1 MEKTIKLIPDYLIKR
16 RLQINYEVSYSSIFS
31 LFSCSAH
38 RLLHTPSLSLSL
50 SHTHTH
56 TQHLHTHSPSLAHT
70 HIPTLSL
77 SHTHTHTHTHTHAH
91 ATHAHALH
99 LRAEVTF
106 IEQLKNLSQIC
117 LEVLKRRLKT
127 KFSMKLKKDWGTF
140 FKLSQ
145 L

>member
-38 RLLHTPSLSLSL
+38 RLLHTPSLSLS
-50 SHTHTH
+50 HTYTHTH

-70 HIPTLSL
+70 HTHTF
-77 SHTHTHTHTHTHAH
+77 SHTHTHTHATH

-99 LRAEVTF
+99 LRSEVTF

-127 KFSMKLKKDWGTF
+127 KFSMKLKKDWRTF
-140 FKLSQ
+140 FKLYQ